1 MCNYTRTY
9 IYFAIF
15 VKKYLNLAVFYLKN
29 IYFPP
34 FRLHTLKLCDFSP
47 ISVMFYEAVECKLQ
61 KICLLCL
68 RTKKTKKR
76 I

>member
-15 VKKYLNLAVFYLKN
+15 VKKCLNLAVFYFQN

-34 FRLHTLKLCDFSP
+34 FRLHTLKLCDSSSRYF
-47 ISVMFYEAVECKLQ
+47 IFYEVVECMLQ
-61 KICLLCL
+61 KNMPIVP
-68 RTKKTKKR
+68 
-76 I
+76 

>member
-15 VKKYLNLAVFYLKN
+15 VKKCLNLAVFYFQN

-34 FRLHTLKLCDFSP
+34 FRLHTLKLYDSSSRYL
-47 ISVMFYEAVECKLQ
+47 IFYEVVGCMLQ
-61 KICLLCL
+61 KNMTIVP
-68 RTKKTKKR
+68 
-76 I
+76 